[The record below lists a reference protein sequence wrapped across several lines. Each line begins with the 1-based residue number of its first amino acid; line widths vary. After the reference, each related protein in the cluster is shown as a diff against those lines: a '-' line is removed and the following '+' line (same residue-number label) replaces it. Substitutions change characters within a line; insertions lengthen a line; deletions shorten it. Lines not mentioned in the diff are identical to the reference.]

1 MKTRSIVDPRRI
13 LVVKR
18 DKVGDLLL
26 ATPMLAALRAA
37 FPAARIDV
45 LASDYNA
52 WVLEG
57 NDDIDTVHAYGRA
70 RLGRRVSASAAVG
83 QALLALRLRAA
94 RYDVA
99 IAANGEPSP
108 QAARR
113 AWWVGARRTL
123 AYAEEAGQATGDRM
137 APPQAGH
144 ECQRMLGLLRPLGI
158 AGPPPRWP
166 RWRPDEASLA
176 QARAWLAAEGVEAG
190 RYVVIGL
197 GARRAKKQP
206 TAQQVIAWSAAA
218 HARGLATVFM
228 WTPGRGDNALYP
240 GDDEAAEAVL
250 ARRPAHLH
258 PYRGPLRPA
267 AALAWLAARSIFP
280 DSGLMHLAA
289 ASPGGVVGLF
299 ADTLVSPPPERWAP
313 LGPRACWLEAANAVA
328 ELADD
333 AVLAALFERERTP
346 SARQVLAA

>member
-1 MKTRSIVDPRRI
+1 M
-13 LVVKR
+13 KR

-37 FPAARIDV
+37 FPGARIDV
-45 LASDYNA
+45 LAAEYNA

-57 NDDIDTVHAYGRA
+57 NPDIDQVHAYGRA
-70 RLGRRVSASAAVG
+70 RLGRRVSPAAALG
-83 QALLALRLRAA
+83 QALLALRLRGA

-108 QAARR
+108 QATRR

-123 AYAEEAGQATGDRM
+123 AYAEHAGDATGDLM

-144 ECQRMLGLLRPLGI
+144 ERERMLGLLRPLGI
-158 AGPPPRWP
+158 GGAMARWP
-166 RWRPDEASLA
+166 RWQPGEAPLA
-176 QARAWLAAEGVEAG
+176 EARAWLAGEGLEAG

-206 TAQQVIAWSAAA
+206 TARQVIAWSAAA
-218 HARGLATVFM
+218 HACGLATVFM

-250 ARRPAHLH
+250 AQAPAYLH

-267 AALAWLAARSIFP
+267 AALAWLASRSIFP

-313 LGPRACWLEAANAVA
+313 LGPRATWLEAPDEVA
-328 ELADD
+328 QLADD
-333 AVLAALFERERTP
+333 RVLDALFERDTAR